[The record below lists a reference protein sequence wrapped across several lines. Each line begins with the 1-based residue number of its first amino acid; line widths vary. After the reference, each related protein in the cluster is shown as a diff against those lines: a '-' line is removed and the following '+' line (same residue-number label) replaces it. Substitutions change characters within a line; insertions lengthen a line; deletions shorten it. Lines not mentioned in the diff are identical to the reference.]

1 MIELLDKEIL
11 TEEDIKQLISLK
23 VEESIH
29 LDFKQSDSLGKNDKK
44 KLELAKDVSA
54 FANSAGG
61 FIVYGLIEK
70 NHVADSL
77 SFIDGDKIT
86 KEWIEQ
92 VIQTRIQRKIEGLK
106 ITPVRINNDLQK
118 SIYIIKIPESS
129 LAPHM
134 TSDKRFYKRYN
145 FESVQMEEYE
155 IRNLYNRKEKT
166 NLVIHNI
173 ITSTKLDKE
182 NEGDIDE
189 TVFYFLAF
197 QIENIGKA
205 IEKYFKL
212 TIQLNFTEY
221 TIKWAGLKE
230 TKLNHSI
237 LFDNE
242 RIISLSNSSPIF
254 PDEVLTIGEFSL
266 GIKSF
271 KLGDVLK
278 GAKLKLKLYYTNG
291 INEMEIDLKQIL
303 KNPTHNNVQK

>member
-1 MIELLDKEIL
+1 MIELLDKEML

-77 SFIDGDKIT
+77 SFIDGDEIT

-166 NLVIHNI
+166 NLVIHDI

-221 TIKWAGLKE
+221 TIKWTGLKE
-230 TKLNHSI
+230 TKLNHSV

-254 PDEVLTIGEFSL
+254 PDEVLTIGELSL
-266 GIKSF
+266 GIKSLE
-271 KLGDVLK
+271 LGDVLK
-278 GAKLKLKLYYTNG
+278 RAKLKLKLYYTNG
-291 INEMEIDLKQIL
+291 IDEMEIDLKHIL
-303 KNPTHNNVQK
+303 KKTNT

>member
-1 MIELLDKEIL
+1 MIEILDKEIL

-29 LDFKQSDSLGKNDKK
+29 LDFKQTDSLGKNDKRK
-44 KLELAKDVSA
+44 SELTKDVSA

-70 NHVADSL
+70 NHVADSF
-77 SFIDGDKIT
+77 SFIDGNEIT

-92 VIQTRIQRKIEGLK
+92 VIQTGIQRKIEGLK
-106 ITPVRINNDLQK
+106 ITPVRFDNDIEK
-118 SIYIIKIPESS
+118 SIYVIRIPESS

-166 NLVIHNI
+166 SLVIHNI
-173 ITSTKLDKE
+173 ITSTKVDIE
-182 NEGDIDE
+182 NEGDYNE

-197 QIENIGKA
+197 QIENIGRS

-212 TIQLNFTEY
+212 IIQLNFTEY
-221 TIKWAGLKE
+221 TIKWEGLKE
-230 TKLNHSI
+230 TKLNHSV

-242 RIISLSNSSPIF
+242 RIISLSNSCPIF
-254 PDEVLTIGEFSL
+254 PDEVLTIGELSL
-266 GIKSF
+266 GLKSVE
-271 KLGDVLK
+271 LEELLK
-278 GAKLKLKLYYTNG
+278 EAKLKLQLYYSNG
-291 INEMEIDLKQIL
+291 IDEMEIELKKII
-303 KNPTHNNVQK
+303 QKTIK

>member
-1 MIELLDKEIL
+1 MIELLDKEML

-61 FIVYGLIEK
+61 FIVYGLIEN

-77 SFIDGDKIT
+77 SFIDGDEIT

-221 TIKWAGLKE
+221 TIKWTGLKE
-230 TKLNHSI
+230 TKLNHSV

-254 PDEVLTIGEFSL
+254 PDEVLTIGELSL
-266 GIKSF
+266 GIKSLE
-271 KLGDVLK
+271 LGDVLK
-278 GAKLKLKLYYTNG
+278 RAKLKLKLYYTNG
-291 INEMEIDLKQIL
+291 IDEMEIDLKHIL
-303 KNPTHNNVQK
+303 KKTNT